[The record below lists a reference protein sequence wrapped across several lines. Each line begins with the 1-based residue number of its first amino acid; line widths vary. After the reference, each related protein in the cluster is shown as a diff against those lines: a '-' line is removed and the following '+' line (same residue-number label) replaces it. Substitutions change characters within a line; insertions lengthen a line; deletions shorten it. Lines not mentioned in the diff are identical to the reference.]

1 MVNKL
6 YMCVIEHTRCN
17 VKRLIAS
24 VYNHMI
30 LRDEIL
36 LYVQLNVDHVL
47 IDRILLKYLICFLSV
62 YLSVIVATNF
72 FKLDIVYMVTIS

>member
-1 MVNKL
+1 
-6 YMCVIEHTRCN
+6 
-17 VKRLIAS
+17 
-24 VYNHMI
+24 MI
-30 LRDEIL
+30 FRDEIL

-72 FKLDIVYMVTIS
+72 FKLDIVYMVNIS